1 MKDVLLLL
9 AIGSIAG
16 LISGGFGVG
25 GGIIIVPALV
35 IIMKYS
41 QHMAQGTSI
50 LLMLPPISIVAAY
63 NFYIEGFVDIKVALI
78 LMVSFIFGGFYGAKV
93 ALNLPEFTIK
103 KIFGVFMV
111 LTGLKMIFG

>member
-16 LISGGFGVG
+16 FISGGFGVG

-41 QHMAQGTSI
+41 QHMAQGTSV
-50 LLMLPPISIVAAY
+50 LLMLPPIFIVAAY
-63 NFYIEGFVDIKVALI
+63 NFYIEGFVDVKVALI
-78 LMVSFIFGGFYGAKV
+78 LMVSFIFGAFYGAKV

-103 KIFGVFMV
+103 KVFGAFMI
-111 LTGLKMIFG
+111 LAGLKMIFG